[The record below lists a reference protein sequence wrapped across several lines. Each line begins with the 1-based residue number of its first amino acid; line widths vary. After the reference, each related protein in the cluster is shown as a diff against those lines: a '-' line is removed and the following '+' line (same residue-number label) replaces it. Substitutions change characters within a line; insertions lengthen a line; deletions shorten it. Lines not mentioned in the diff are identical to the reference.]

1 MITKRICQ
9 IASFVNKHVVAEVG
23 ADHGYITKYL
33 FDTKKIKY
41 AALTDI
47 SSSSLQKARD
57 NFSSAKYANKV
68 CFSVGDGLKA
78 LDIIENCVNNK
89 KIEQVIIAGMGAKE
103 IISILNQ
110 NSNFEHFVLQPQ
122 KNVVEL
128 RHFLLNNNYKIKKDV
143 MVKDGKIFYNV
154 ICAQKVKN
162 KTQKLTKR
170 QLFFGLT
177 NIKNPNEDF
186 IEYLRFKKEQ
196 YSSILKDAKSKDIKT
211 KLTLIEKE
219 LNKIEQKHSATV

>member
-9 IASFVNKHVVAEVG
+9 IAAFVNKQVIAEVG
-23 ADHGYITKYL
+23 ADHGYITKHL

-57 NFSSAKYANKV
+57 NFKNSKFANKV
-68 CFSVGDGLKA
+68 CFSVGDGLRA
-78 LDIIENCVNNK
+78 LDSINNSVNNK
-89 KIEQVIIAGMGAKE
+89 KVEQIIIAGMGAKE
-103 IISILNQ
+103 IISILSQ

-122 KNVVEL
+122 KNIVEL
-128 RHFLLNNNYKIKKDV
+128 RNFLIENNYKIKKDV

-154 ICAQKVKN
+154 ISTQKVQKN
-162 KTQKLTKR
+162 TQKLTKR

-177 NIKNPNEDF
+177 NTKNPNENF
-186 IEYLRFKKEQ
+186 IEYLKFKKEQ
-196 YSSILKDAKSKDIKT
+196 YSNILKEASSKDIKM
-211 KLTLIEKE
+211 KLALIEKE
-219 LNKIEQKHSATV
+219 LNKIEQKHNATK